1 MNPVRASL
9 RYPQVTIVITVILFA
24 AGVYALLRMPRRE
37 DPKITIHTGIV
48 AAIYPGAT
56 AEDVESQLTRK
67 IEERLFRMAGVRKDK
82 TFSTSRHGV
91 VIVNVELEN
100 SVKDTDSF
108 WSKLRLEMAQL
119 KAAELPEG
127 VRGPIVDSDFG
138 DTVAV
143 LIAVHG
149 GHYEYRDLKDYA
161 QRIETELRG
170 IRAVSKIRRLGEQEE
185 QIEITSSLERLSQ
198 YAVNPV
204 KIMQALQG
212 RNTVQFAGRVPTEQ
226 GKPPIDVQG
235 TFQTEEQ
242 IRRVMIDVSQR
253 GQPVYIGDIAE
264 VHRLYK
270 DPAQFARVDGQTA
283 LLLAVEMQ
291 EGNNIVDF
299 GKQVRATLDRTRLL
313 LPPDLKTDLVADQ
326 PQVVS
331 ERIRS
336 FIREFGIA
344 IAAVILVTV
353 ILLPF
358 RVAVVSAVAI
368 PVTVAVTFAMLNAFG
383 IELHQVSISALI
395 VVLGMVVDDAIVI
408 ADNYVDLLDR
418 GVPAQEA
425 AWRSA
430 SELSVPVL
438 TATLTIIGS
447 FLPLL
452 LLSGAV
458 GEFIRALPLAVAFA
472 LGSSFVVAML
482 LTPLLC
488 RFFIQKGMH
497 TDRDPAGRK
506 RGVRPWTTC
515 SRSTTA
521 PSSVRCGTRSSPL
534 RAESVAFLA
543 GAAML
548 KFVPQQFFP
557 LAERDQFVIDV
568 WLPEGSRVEATGSAV
583 RRVEAALRAQPDVT
597 GYACFIGSSAPRFYY
612 NVNPQLPAPN
622 YAQVLVNT
630 TSAERTPALVA
641 GLRRQLPAAVP
652 EAKLQVK
659 ELQQGQV
666 MEAPVE
672 VRVSGEDIAALRHAG
687 EAIMQVLHRVPGA
700 TYIHTD
706 WHEDAY
712 RLKVDVREE
721 VANRLGLTN
730 ASIARQLAGGFEG
743 APVTTYWEGDRDV
756 DVVLRLEPSRRQSFN
771 NVAGTYVNSLL
782 TGARVPLGS
791 VADLRPA
798 WEPGR
803 IVRRNGV
810 RTLTVR
816 AFPEAGHLA
825 SGILRAAGPGV
836 RSVALPR
843 GIPPGIRRRN
853 REPEG
858 NLRRDGAGAAHQP
871 GRHLPHSVVPIP
883 FGDGPARRD
892 GRHSAG
898 ACPAR

>member
-9 RYPQVTIVITVILFA
+9 RYPQVTIAITVILFA

-37 DPKITIHTGIV
+37 DPKITIHTGII

-299 GKQVRATLDRTRLL
+299 GKQVRGTLDRTRLL

-497 TDRDPAGRK
+497 ADYDPAGRK
-506 RGVRPWTTC
+506 KRR
-515 SRSTTA
+515 
-521 PSSVRCGTRSSPL
+521 SPL
-534 RAESVAFLA
+534 DYMQQIYNGTIVRAMRHKKFAIAGGAVAFLA

-771 NVAGTYVNSLL
+771 NVAGTYVSSLL

-843 GIPPGIRRRN
+843 DTAWHTAANMRTSRKPSPRWCTRCSSAWASSTSFCCFNSVRPLTRSSSWPPFRWR
-853 REPEG
+853 
-858 NLRRDGAGAAHQP
+858 
-871 GRHLPHSVVPIP
+871 
-883 FGDGPARRD
+883 
-892 GRHSAG
+892 
-898 ACPAR
+898 CPAP